1 VFDGVLS
8 SLACDRL
15 CFSIMQARCQGSE
28 GFAVLQFLRGDY
40 LVGGLTS
47 LGLDSGVG
55 VAAKW
60 WWFFLSN
67 VV

>member
-28 GFAVLQFLRGDY
+28 GFAVLA
-40 LVGGLTS
+40 GGLFGWGFDLS
-47 LGLDSGVG
+47 WSGLWSWCG
-55 VAAKW
+55 
-60 WWFFLSN
+60 SE
-67 VV
+67 VVVVLPV

>member
-1 VFDGVLS
+1 MFL
-8 SLACDRL
+8 DR
-15 CFSIMQARCQGSE
+15 AGEAPGSE